1 MESIP
6 SNSLIENSYN
16 QYDYS
21 YRNGESNIS
30 IPSIIF
36 EKKIT
41 TEKSIDFEDINFK
54 KISKDKIEIFVLTKD
69 KKKFKSNEITFSK
82 FKKRNDIKYEDIDT
96 FIREVNNINKNE
108 KNIDYEFSVYLDKET
123 TRIKYRYL
131 KKNNNNVEIVFI
143 VRDENSIKNNNNNI
157 ININNTFDNSIENEI
172 NNKYINQ
179 INFNNNNNN
188 INQINFNNNN
198 NDNNNILNDLSKM
211 KNEIEKLSN
220 LYLNFKEKNIKIE
233 KIEKIE
239 KLSNLNHNL
248 IKNYNQI
255 FSIILTKKE
264 SITKT
269 ISKLFNKDQSKIE
282 LDLLFSLQR
291 DGNDIEKFHK
301 LVNNIKPTLLF
312 FEIYNRKYY
321 FYYINES
328 WENENINNDYQ
339 IKTNDK
345 MFLYCFNDKKKLLE
359 NKQLAIYCCNNYGP
373 MIGEYYKNDVD
384 FINNLDFDCSLS
396 LEKVFT
402 SKKDIFTTANNYNQF
417 YLKELEIYK
426 LNIYN

>member
-1 MESIP
+1 MDSIP

-96 FIREVNNINKNE
+96 FIREINNINKNKIE
-108 KNIDYEFSVYLDKET
+108 NEFSIYFEDINII
-123 TRIKYRYL
+123 RIKYRYL

-157 ININNTFDNSIENEI
+157 ININNTFDNSIEN
-172 NNKYINQ
+172 Y
-179 INFNNNNNN
+179 NNN
-188 INQINFNNNN
+188 INQINFNNNKIDN
-198 NDNNNILNDLSKM
+198 NNNNILNDLSKM

-220 LYLNFKEKNIKIE
+220 LYLNFEEKNIKIE

-328 WENENINNDYQ
+328 WENENTNNDYQ

>member
-1 MESIP
+1 MDSIP

-96 FIREVNNINKNE
+96 FIREINNINKNKIE
-108 KNIDYEFSVYLDKET
+108 NEFSIYFENIDII
-123 TRIKYRYL
+123 RIKYRYL

-143 VRDENSIKNNNNNI
+143 VRDENSIKNN
-157 ININNTFDNSIENEI
+157 
-172 NNKYINQ
+172 
-179 INFNNNNNN
+179 
-188 INQINFNNNN
+188 
-198 NDNNNILNDLSKM
+198 DNNNILNDLSKM
-211 KNEIEKLSN
+211 KNEIEKLTN
-220 LYLNFKEKNIKIE
+220 FYLNFKEKNIKIE

-373 MIGEYYKNDVD
+373 MIGEYNKNDVD

>member
-21 YRNGESNIS
+21 YRNGESFMS
-30 IPSIIF
+30 IPSMVI
-36 EKKIT
+36 EKKLS

-96 FIREVNNINKNE
+96 FIREINNINKNKIE
-108 KNIDYEFSVYLDKET
+108 NEFSIYFENIDII
-123 TRIKYRYL
+123 RIKYRYL

-143 VRDENSIKNNNNNI
+143 ARDENSIKNNNNNNI
-157 ININNTFDNSIENEI
+157 ININNTFDNSIEN
-172 NNKYINQ
+172 Y
-179 INFNNNNNN
+179 NNN

-198 NDNNNILNDLSKM
+198 NDNNNNNILNDLSKM
-211 KNEIEKLSN
+211 KNEIDKLSN

-282 LDLLFSLQR
+282 LDLLFSSQR

-373 MIGEYYKNDVD
+373 MIGEYNKNDVD

>member
-6 SNSLIENSYN
+6 SNSLIGNSYN
-16 QYDYS
+16 NYFDYS
-21 YRNGESNIS
+21 YRNGESLSKPLNEKEMEVNQGIKFKEVK
-30 IPSIIF
+30 F
-36 EKKIT
+36 EKK
-41 TEKSIDFEDINFK
+41 SN
-54 KISKDKIEIFVLTKD
+54 DKMIVYVLTQD

-96 FIREVNNINKNE
+96 FIREINNINKN
-108 KNIDYEFSVYLDKET
+108 KNKIENEFSIYFEDIDII
-123 TRIKYRYL
+123 RIKYRYL

-143 VRDENSIKNNNNNI
+143 VRDEKNIK
-157 ININNTFDNSIENEI
+157 
-172 NNKYINQ
+172 
-179 INFNNNNNN
+179 NNNN
-188 INQINFNNNN
+188 INQINFIKNNE
-198 NDNNNILNDLSKM
+198 NNNILNNLKE
-211 KNEIEKLSN
+211 EINKLSN
-220 LYLNFKEKNIKIE
+220 LYLNLEENYNKRE
-233 KIEKIE
+233 KILKLNSYINTLENSKQKIP
-239 KLSNLNHNL
+239 
-248 IKNYNQI
+248 
-255 FSIILTKKE
+255 SILYKKP
-264 SITKT
+264 ST
-269 ISKLFNKDQSKIE
+269 ISTVSKILNQVQTKID

-291 DGNDIEKFHK
+291 DGDNIEKFHK

-312 FEIYNRKYY
+312 FELYNRKYY

>member
-96 FIREVNNINKNE
+96 FIREINNINKNKIE
-108 KNIDYEFSVYLDKET
+108 NEFSIYFENIDII
-123 TRIKYRYL
+123 RIKYRYL

-143 VRDENSIKNNNNNI
+143 ARDENSIKNNNNNNI
-157 ININNTFDNSIENEI
+157 ININNTFDNSIENY
-172 NNKYINQ
+172 NNNINQ

-188 INQINFNNNN
+188 INQINFNN

-291 DGNDIEKFHK
+291 DGDNIEKFHK

-373 MIGEYYKNDVD
+373 MIGEYNKNDVD

>member
-1 MESIP
+1 MDSIP

-96 FIREVNNINKNE
+96 FIREINNINKNKIE
-108 KNIDYEFSVYLDKET
+108 NEFSIYFENIDII
-123 TRIKYRYL
+123 RIKYRYL

-143 VRDENSIKNNNNNI
+143 ARDENSIKNNNNNNI
-157 ININNTFDNSIENEI
+157 ININNTFDNSIEN
-172 NNKYINQ
+172 Y
-179 INFNNNNNN
+179 NNN
-188 INQINFNNNN
+188 INQINFNNNKIDN
-198 NDNNNILNDLSKM
+198 NNNNILNDLSKM

-220 LYLNFKEKNIKIE
+220 LYLNFEEKNIKIE

-291 DGNDIEKFHK
+291 DGNDIEKFHN

-373 MIGEYYKNDVD
+373 MIGEYYKNDID

-402 SKKDIFTTANNYNQF
+402 SKKNIFTTANNYNQF

>member
-1 MESIP
+1 MDSIP

-96 FIREVNNINKNE
+96 FIREINNINKNKIE
-108 KNIDYEFSVYLDKET
+108 NEFSIYFENIDII
-123 TRIKYRYL
+123 RIKYRYL

-143 VRDENSIKNNNNNI
+143 ARDENSIKNNNNNNI
-157 ININNTFDNSIENEI
+157 ININNTFDNSIEN
-172 NNKYINQ
+172 Y
-179 INFNNNNNN
+179 NNN

-198 NDNNNILNDLSKM
+198 NDNNNNNILNDLSKM

-220 LYLNFKEKNIKIE
+220 LYLNFEEKNIKIE

-291 DGNDIEKFHK
+291 DGNDIEKFHN

-373 MIGEYYKNDVD
+373 MIGEYYKNDID

-402 SKKDIFTTANNYNQF
+402 SKKNIFTTANNYNQF

>member
-1 MESIP
+1 M
-6 SNSLIENSYN
+6 
-16 QYDYS
+16 
-21 YRNGESNIS
+21 IS
-30 IPSIIF
+30 HC
-36 EKKIT
+36 E
-41 TEKSIDFEDINFK
+41 E
-54 KISKDKIEIFVLTKD
+54 
-69 KKKFKSNEITFSK
+69 TFP
-82 FKKRNDIKYEDIDT
+82 
-96 FIREVNNINKNE
+96 
-108 KNIDYEFSVYLDKET
+108 
-123 TRIKYRYL
+123 
-131 KKNNNNVEIVFI
+131 
-143 VRDENSIKNNNNNI
+143 
-157 ININNTFDNSIENEI
+157 
-172 NNKYINQ
+172 
-179 INFNNNNNN
+179 
-188 INQINFNNNN
+188 
-198 NDNNNILNDLSKM
+198 
-211 KNEIEKLSN
+211 
-220 LYLNFKEKNIKIE
+220 
-233 KIEKIE
+233 
-239 KLSNLNHNL
+239 
-248 IKNYNQI
+248 
-255 FSIILTKKE
+255 KE

>member
-6 SNSLIENSYN
+6 SNSLIGNSYN

-21 YRNGESNIS
+21 YKNGESLSKTPNEKEMEVNKGIKFKEVK
-30 IPSIIF
+30 F
-36 EKKIT
+36 EKK
-41 TEKSIDFEDINFK
+41 SNDIF
-54 KISKDKIEIFVLTKD
+54 IVYVLTQD
-69 KKKFKSNEITFSK
+69 KEKFISNEITFSK
-82 FKKRNDIKYEDIDT
+82 FKKRNNIKYEDIDT

-108 KNIDYEFSVYLDKET
+108 KKIDYEFSVYLENET
-123 TRIKYRYL
+123 IRIKYRYL
-131 KKNNNNVEIVFI
+131 KKNNNNVAIVFI
-143 VRDENSIKNNNNNI
+143 AKDTLNNLK
-157 ININNTFDNSIENEI
+157 EEI
-172 NNKYINQ
+172 N
-179 INFNNNNNN
+179 
-188 INQINFNNNN
+188 
-198 NDNNNILNDLSKM
+198 
-211 KNEIEKLSN
+211 KLSN
-220 LYLNFKEKNIKIE
+220 LYLNLEENYNKRE
-233 KIEKIE
+233 KILKLNSYINTLENSKQKIP
-239 KLSNLNHNL
+239 
-248 IKNYNQI
+248 
-255 FSIILTKKE
+255 SILYKKP
-264 SITKT
+264 ST
-269 ISKLFNKDQSKIE
+269 ISTVSKILNQVQNNLD

-291 DGNDIEKFHK
+291 DGDNIEKFHK

-373 MIGEYYKNDVD
+373 MIGEYNKNDVD